1 MAWTTGS
8 QIFGQIIESLVDS
21 DISYDDRKIVY
32 EIVLEV
38 FEDFD
43 ARDLEECLDLDKAFD
58 EVWNEKY
65 PPEIEADEEHDDYE

>member
-8 QIFGQIIESLVDS
+8 QILDQIIEQLVDS
-21 DISYDDRKIVY
+21 EVSYDDRKIVY
-32 EIVLEV
+32 EILLEV

-43 ARDLEECLDLDKAFD
+43 AKNLEECLDNDKAWD

-65 PPEIEADEEHDDYE
+65 PPELKDEED

>member
-8 QIFGQIIESLVDS
+8 QILDQIIEQLVDS
-21 DISYDDRKIVY
+21 EVSYDDRKIVY
-32 EIVLEV
+32 EILLEV

-43 ARDLEECLDLDKAFD
+43 AKNLEECLDNDKAWD

-65 PPEIEADEEHDDYE
+65 PPELEDEED